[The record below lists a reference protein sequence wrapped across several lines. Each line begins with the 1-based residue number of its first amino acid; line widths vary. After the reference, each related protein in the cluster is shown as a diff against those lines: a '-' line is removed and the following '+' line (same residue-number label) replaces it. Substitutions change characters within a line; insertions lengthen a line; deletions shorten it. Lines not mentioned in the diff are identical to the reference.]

1 MAARKVI
8 PINDPVPVPARKR
21 APAVTPEQRNN
32 QLIDKSY
39 DAAERMIDE
48 GKATSQ
54 LLTHFLKQGT
64 ARDELEIAKLAR
76 ENLLLEARTQQI
88 ESSEDRMELYNEVLQ
103 ALTVYKGES
112 FDD

>member
-1 MAARKVI
+1 MARVVKSETTTE
-8 PINDPVPVPARKR
+8 RRR

-32 QLIDKSY
+32 QLISKSY

-64 ARDELEIAKLAR
+64 VRDELEVAKLTR

-88 ESSEDRMELYNEVLQ
+88 ASSEDVREIYQRAIDAMTE
-103 ALTVYKGES
+103 YKGETVH
-112 FDD
+112 D

>member
-1 MAARKVI
+1 VVNGKVI
-8 PINDPVPVPARKR
+8 KIDDTVPAARKR

-32 QLIDKSY
+32 QLIDKAY
-39 DAAERMIDE
+39 DAAERMIDD

-64 ARDELEIAKLAR
+64 TRDELEIAKLTR

-88 ESSEDRMELYNEVLQ
+88 ASSEDTRALYEEAIKVM
-103 ALTVYKGES
+103 TEYKGEA
-112 FDD
+112 DYG

>member
-1 MAARKVI
+1 MATGKVI
-8 PINDPVPVPARKR
+8 KINDPVPAPARKR
-21 APAVTPEQRNN
+21 ALALTPEQRNN

-64 ARDELEIAKLAR
+64 ARDELEIAKLTR

-88 ESSEDRMELYNEVLQ
+88 AASEDVRALYEEAIAVM
-103 ALTVYKGES
+103 TVYKGEA
-112 FDD
+112 DYE